1 MDERTRKVQ
10 IKAIWCQLSA
20 ESQWYIG
27 VKVLPN
33 HDIIGV
39 FTIAMG
45 CFLAGHSS
53 MGVQVSHNYG
63 TNVELHIPFDIHEF
77 WVYTAQRGGQ
87 ASFLTRNGREAQ
99 TNRGIESILKN
110 QLYVRLCPLLERA
123 ITEETS
129 SSTESP

>member
-33 HDIIGV
+33 HDLIGV

-45 CFLAGHSS
+45 CFLAGHSL
-53 MGVQVSHNYG
+53 MGVQVSYNHVP
-63 TNVELHIPFDIHEF
+63 NVERHILLDIHEF
-77 WVYTAQRGGQ
+77 
-87 ASFLTRNGREAQ
+87 
-99 TNRGIESILKN
+99 
-110 QLYVRLCPLLERA
+110 
-123 ITEETS
+123 
-129 SSTESP
+129 